1 MAEFANNA
9 DKILYDS
16 LSFLLIHLNCHCF
29 KGLADWSKIRA
40 VKEAVSIP
48 VFANGNILYQ
58 SDIIRCLQ
66 ETGADGVMSA
76 EGQLY
81 NPALFNE
88 IDRLLPDPNP
98 ASVEPYSVF
107 LSAPGT
113 EYLSASDDDI
123 LLRQPRHADLALEY
137 LQIVADLKTP
147 TAPSA
152 IKGHLFKIMRP
163 ALGRETDLRN
173 KLGTV
178 KVNPKDAD
186 ALILA
191 YREICEEMKRRMDVG
206 FFMLSAMSRL
216 FIWFIL
222 ARCKCGSRHKYSGSN
237 HC

>member
-1 MAEFANNA
+1 MAEFVNNV
-9 DKILYDS
+9 DIIPYEPIP
-16 LSFLLIHLNCHCF
+16 FRLIISTFSKPFVL

-58 SDIIRCLQ
+58 YDIIRCLQ

-81 NPALFNE
+81 NPALFHG
-88 IDRLLPDPNP
+88 IDRSLPVPIL
-98 ASVEPYSVF
+98 ASIETSSVI
-107 LSAPGT
+107 SGT
-113 EYLSASDDDI
+113 EYLSFSDDDI

-147 TAPSA
+147 TLPSA

-163 ALGRETDLRN
+163 GLAKETDLRN

-178 KVNPKDAD
+178 KVNPKNAD
-186 ALILA
+186 ALVQA
-191 YREICEEMKRRMDVG
+191 YKDICEEMKTRMDVSVLA
-206 FFMLSAMSRL
+206 LSAISSPY
-216 FIWFIL
+216 I
-222 ARCKCGSRHKYSGSN
+222 
-237 HC
+237 